1 MAQRRPS
8 IPIADTLRNLFPD
21 TLLASSARDTGVVQ
35 RQRKVDPVTL
45 FWVVV
50 CGFTVGG
57 ERTLAGLRRAYHRV
71 AEELAPSSFY
81 KRFTPALAEFFRRG
95 VLHALEQ
102 FGLDCG
108 LALKGPFA
116 SFRDLILLDA
126 SVIHLQ
132 DVLCDVFRGT
142 RRTAPAAAKL
152 HVVLGVRGVGRSSVQ
167 VTGERTPEQRT
178 VTIDDWVN
186 GHLLIFD
193 LGYFAYPLFHA
204 IVAHGGYFL
213 SRLKR
218 HINLPIAAV
227 HTPGHERSLNRPLRE
242 AVATWTAPFVDL
254 ELAVPTRR
262 TPWGRYTAA
271 ETRRLRV
278 VAVRRTDAEIYDLYL
293 TNIEPTRLSA
303 EEVRAVYA
311 SRWHI
316 ELVFKEWKHHYRLSD
331 LPSAKREI
339 VESLLYATVLTL
351 VVSHRLADEVRRR
364 LGALSSRIR
373 ALRWAALFEAIAPDL
388 LIVMTRPRA
397 ESRVVEQSLRR
408 AVLAEAI
415 DPNAGRKSLLASIEH
430 RKHQYA
436 HSPRIIGKACNSL
449 A

>member
-1 MAQRRPS
+1 MAQPRPS
-8 IPIADTLRNLFPD
+8 IPIADTVRNLFPD
-21 TLLASSARDTGVVQ
+21 HLIATWARDTGVVQ
-35 RQRKVDPVTL
+35 RRRKVDPVIL

-71 AEELAPSSFY
+71 ADELAPSSFY
-81 KRFTPALAEFFRRG
+81 KRFTPALAEFFRRAA
-95 VLHALEQ
+95 LHALDQ

-108 LALKGPFA
+108 RALKGPFA

-126 SVIHLQ
+126 SVIHLH
-132 DVLCDVFRGT
+132 DLLRDVFRGT

-152 HVVLGVRGVGRSSVQ
+152 NLVLGVRGVGRSSVQ
-167 VTGERTPEQRT
+167 LTGERIPEQRT
-178 VTIDDWVN
+178 VIIDEWVK

-218 HINLPIAAV
+218 HINLPITAV
-227 HTPGHERSLNRPLRE
+227 HTPGHERFVNRPLRE
-242 AVATWTAPFVDL
+242 AVAAFTAPFVDL
-254 ELAVPTRR
+254 ELAVPTQR

-271 ETRRLRV
+271 QTRRLRV
-278 VAVRRTDAEIYDLYL
+278 VAVRRTDTEIYDLYM
-293 TNIEPTRLSA
+293 TNVEPARLGA
-303 EEVRAVYA
+303 EELRAVYA

-316 ELVFKEWKHHYRLSD
+316 ELIFKEWKRHYRLSD

-339 VESLLYATVLTL
+339 VESLLYATVLTM
-351 VVSHRLADEVRRR
+351 VVSHRLAQEVRRR

-373 ALRWAALFEAIAPDL
+373 VLRWAALFEALAPDL
-388 LIVMTRPRA
+388 LTVMTRPRA

-415 DPNAGRKSLLASIEH
+415 DPNAGRRSLLESIE
-430 RKHQYA
+430 RRQHQYA
-436 HSPRIIGKACNSL
+436 HPPRITGKLCNSR